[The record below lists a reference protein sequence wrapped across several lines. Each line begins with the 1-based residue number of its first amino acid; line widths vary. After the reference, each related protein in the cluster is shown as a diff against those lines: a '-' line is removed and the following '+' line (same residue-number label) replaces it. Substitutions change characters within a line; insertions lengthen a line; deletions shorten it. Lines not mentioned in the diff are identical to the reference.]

1 MLIKSQR
8 AIAASVLALAAAGG
22 GSFAVIRAVSP
33 APALVAP
40 SALPSPA
47 GPVATA
53 TVPRGAGGA
62 DGAGSG
68 SAGTTGQQGT
78 PAPAPGSGAG
88 SGGIPALPRSAGQG
102 NPGPLPSGTIPA
114 DGAVPGASPA
124 IQALAAARAATTAL
138 PHSPQLLAAG
148 TGTGTGDSA
157 AAAAS
162 PVPSSTASSPVVPS
176 STASSPVPSSAASP
190 TASPAASPTLSSP
203 GSPVATGSAAAGSP
217 APSGSAVPTGSPAP
231 AGSAASPAGP
241 PSAGG
246 PTAAAA
252 GPLPAASAAQAP
264 RTVAGLDVAAF
275 QHPVSKQFPGGEA
288 ISWTAV
294 AAAGYRYAAVKGT
307 EGDYY
312 VNPWAATDLAKAKA
326 AGLDVAPYHFAV
338 PNVSG
343 GAAQAQFAVEYSG
356 YAPGT
361 RMLPLMLDIEYDP
374 YVQADH
380 TNECYGLT
388 PAQMTAW
395 LSAFASTARSLT
407 GQYPVIYTTADW
419 WDTCTG
425 RSAALS
431 ADPMWVAA
439 YGFASPPVPAGWHA
453 WTFWQY
459 TSGGTVPGVA
469 TPGTTDLDSF
479 SPAAVGLIDPGGQ
492 SSLAGARVSLPVG
505 SLGAVAGEALKYA
518 AAGLPPGLAVTA
530 GGTITGIITAA
541 AAPAKAATYR
551 VTLSVTNG
559 TGAKATAAFSWQVNP
574 AR

>member
-1 MLIKSQR
+1 VLTKSQR

-40 SALPSPA
+40 AALPSPA
-47 GPVATA
+47 GSAATA

-68 SAGTTGQQGT
+68 SAGTAGQQGT

-102 NPGPLPSGTIPA
+102 NRGPLPSGTIPA

-157 AAAAS
+157 AAASS
-162 PVPSSTASSPVVPS
+162 PVPSSAAPPRW
-176 STASSPVPSSAASP
+176 PSSAASP

-203 GSPVATGSAAAGSP
+203 GSPVATGSAAAAGSP

-252 GPLPAASAAQAP
+252 GRLAAASAAQAP

-294 AAAGYRYAAVKGT
+294 AAAGYRYAAVKAT

-425 RSAALS
+425 RSAALG

-518 AAGLPPGLAVTA
+518 AAGLPPGLSVTA
-530 GGTITGIITAA
+530 GGTITGTVT

-559 TGAKATAAFSWQVNP
+559 AGAKATAAFSWQVNP